1 MLLILLPKFP
11 STLHGFVG
19 AVGLAGVDGNLWA
32 VEGGNF
38 RWEQSFET
46 NYLISRVAECALEKS
61 GAALRISRVE
71 EVKPEPHGGFIVRCV
86 SLK

>member
-1 MLLILLPKFP
+1 MVTFGQLREEISGKAL
-11 STLHGFVG
+11 
-19 AVGLAGVDGNLWA
+19 
-32 VEGGNF
+32 
-38 RWEQSFET
+38 SFET
-46 NYLISRVAECALEKS
+46 NYLIFRVAECALEKS